1 MELRRSAGKAYQA
14 GVLGADLSARSLYA
28 RLMAVFRRS
37 LWRESDGRGPSRMT
51 AARLVFAVA
60 TTACIFVAIQFEVRD
75 LIRFYGDDYRR
86 CREQA
91 LMILPLRF
99 SRRNSREISAEKH
112 MNAAPLQTPNITNSN
127 IRS

>member
-51 AARLVFAVA
+51 AAHLVFAA
-60 TTACIFVAIQFEVRD
+60 PTTAYIFVAIQF
-75 LIRFYGDDYRR
+75 RR
-86 CREQA
+86 A
-91 LMILPLRF
+91 GPDPVLR
-99 SRRNSREISAEKH
+99 RR
-112 MNAAPLQTPNITNSN
+112 LQTV
-127 IRS
+127 

>member
-37 LWRESDGRGPSRMT
+37 LWRVSDGRGPSRMT
-51 AARLVFAVA
+51 AAHLVFGTP
-60 TTACIFVAIQFEVRD
+60 TTAYIFVAIQFEERD
-75 LIRFYGDDYRR
+75 LIRFYGDDHRR

-91 LMILPLRF
+91 LMPLPLRF
-99 SRRNSREISAEKH
+99 PRRKSREISAEKQ
-112 MNAAPLQTPNITNSN
+112 MNSAPLQTPNITNSN

>member
-51 AARLVFAVA
+51 AAHLVSAA
-60 TTACIFVAIQFEVRD
+60 PTAAYIFVAIQFEVWD

-86 CREQA
+86 CSEQA
-91 LMILPLRF
+91 LMILPLR
-99 SRRNSREISAEKH
+99 SPRRKSREISAEKR
-112 MNAAPLQTPNITNSN
+112 MNAAPL
-127 IRS
+127 